1 MYDDKSLE
9 YNDILWGKIIK
20 KTQKLN
26 KKTADTTA
34 ERDTGRQILSA
45 RLFNDVYISSSTVPA
60 SFDLKTYH
68 IIENTRMQLHISIM
82 D

>member
-34 ERDTGRQILSA
+34 ERDTGRQS
-45 RLFNDVYISSSTVPA
+45 LFNDVYISSSTVPA
-60 SFDLKTYH
+60 SCDLKTYH
-68 IIENTRMQLHISIM
+68 IIENTRMQLHISIL